1 MIKILICDDRQ
12 EWLDEIKNQLK
23 KCMDIPYS
31 VFAFDNAKTLLDYLS
46 SNSADIIITDIQ
58 MPQMN
63 GIELANT
70 VFKACSHETQIIFT
84 SVFKDYIQ
92 EIFESHPAAFILKP
106 FEDDKFSK
114 AIEIA
119 LENLD
124 SQKESIAVPSKN
136 NTTYIR
142 YNTIS
147 FVESFRRTVIF
158 HTDDGEHTCSAKLD
172 EIEEKLP
179 HYFIRCHQSYLV
191 NCKRIKGFSKS
202 EIELMDSSIIPIAK
216 ARSAEVKKEINKFFA
231 ENI

>member
-12 EWLDEIKNQLK
+12 EWLDDIKKQLE

-31 VFAFDNAKTLLDYLS
+31 VFAFDNAKELLDYLS
-46 SNSADIIITDIQ
+46 NNSADIIITDIQ
-58 MPQMN
+58 MPEMN

-84 SVFKDYIQ
+84 SIYKDYIQ
-92 EIFESHPAAFILKP
+92 DIFESRPAAFVVKP
-106 FEDDKFSK
+106 FDDDKFSK

-136 NTTYIR
+136 NIVYIR
-142 YNTIS
+142 YNSIS

-158 HTDDGEHTCSAKLD
+158 HTDDGEYNCSAKLD

-179 HYFIRCHQSYLV
+179 NYFVRCHQSYLV
-191 NCKRIKGFSKS
+191 NCNRIKGFSKS
-202 EIELMDSSIIPIAK
+202 EIELTDSNIVPIAK
-216 ARSAEVKKEINKFFA
+216 ARSAEVKKDINKFFA